1 MKAVSELARSFNNYL
16 TDYTFKLKPKSLNE
30 PVEYIMGLGGKRIRP
45 ALVLAGYQLFK
56 SDFEYANEAAMA
68 VEVFHNFSLV
78 HDDIMDEARL
88 RRNEPTTHIHFNT
101 NAAILSGDAMLIL
114 SYQLLEKY
122 QNTNPELFHL
132 FSKTAME
139 VCEGQAMDMDFERAK
154 DVSIDE
160 YVTMIGLKTS
170 VLIACGMSMGAA
182 IAGADK
188 PLVDHLYAFGKNM
201 GIAFQIQDDILDTF
215 GKEAQVGKRIG
226 GDILQKKKTY
236 LYLKSLELLSE
247 EQSARLRSLFNDFH
261 EISEDDLINEVKSLY
276 ETAHV
281 RIHAQELKLVYQQL
295 ALSHLDAV
303 RQSGIDTSIL
313 KSFAEKLL
321 DRDA

>member
-1 MKAVSELARSFNNYL
+1 MKPVLELAQAYNKYL
-16 TDYTFKLKPKSLNE
+16 DSYVFDLNPGSLKE
-30 PVEYIMGLGGKRIRP
+30 PVEYIMSLGGKRIRP

-56 SDFEYANEAAMA
+56 DDFEYAFEAAMA
-68 VEVFHNFSLV
+68 IEVFHNFSLV

-88 RRNEPTTHIHFNT
+88 RRNKPTTHIQFNT

-122 QNTNPELFHL
+122 QQANPDVFNLY
-132 FSKTAME
+132 SKTAME
-139 VCEGQAMDMDFERAK
+139 VCEGQAMDMDFEKSR
-154 DVSIDE
+154 DVDIDD
-160 YVTMIGLKTS
+160 YITMIGLKTS
-170 VLIACGMSMGAA
+170 VLIACGLAMGAS
-182 IAGADK
+182 IAGANKDI
-188 PLVDHLYAFGKNM
+188 VDHLYAFGKNM

-215 GKEAQVGKRIG
+215 GMEAQVGKRIG

-236 LYLKSLELLSE
+236 LYLKSLDLLSDE
-247 EQSARLRSLFNDFH
+247 LSQKLRSLFNDFH
-261 EISEDDLINEVKSLY
+261 EISDEELIDQVKGLF
-276 ETAHV
+276 EKAHV

-303 RQSGIDTSIL
+303 TQSGIDTSVL
-313 KSFAEKLL
+313 KTFAEKLL

>member
-1 MKAVSELARSFNNYL
+1 MKPVSELALEFNNYL
-16 TDYTFKLKPKSLNE
+16 DKYEFDLNPKSLRE
-30 PVEYIMGLGGKRIRP
+30 PVEYIMSLGGKRIRP

-56 SDFEYANEAAMA
+56 EDFQYAFDAAMSI
-68 VEVFHNFSLV
+68 EVFHNFSLV

-88 RRNEPTTHIHFNT
+88 RRNKPTTHVHYNT

-122 QNTNPELFHL
+122 QQENPDLFNL
-132 FSKTAME
+132 YSRTAME
-139 VCEGQAMDMDFERAK
+139 VCEGQAMDMDFEIAK
-154 DVSIDE
+154 NVEIDD
-160 YVTMIGLKTS
+160 YITMIGLKTS
-170 VLIACGMSMGAA
+170 VLIACGLAMGAS
-182 IAGADK
+182 IGGADQQ
-188 PLVDHLYAFGKNM
+188 LVDHLYAFGKNM

-215 GKEAQVGKRIG
+215 GKEAKVGKRIG

-236 LYLKSLELLSE
+236 LYLKSLELLSD
-247 EQSARLRSLFNDFH
+247 EQASRLRSLFNDYH
-261 EISEDDLINEVKSLY
+261 EISEQDLIDEVKTLF
-276 ETAHV
+276 EKAHV

-295 ALSHLDAV
+295 ALSHLNAV
-303 RQSGIDTSIL
+303 KQAGVNVDVL